1 MTDLYDTPAR
11 PWAFGPLIATDIVT
25 RQAEALVQR
34 YDLLD
39 ALAAGGEERRDLDR
53 GSAADHRLAEVIAR
67 QLVPWVDYIPDAT
80 GLAAGGDTSC
90 MTPEGWPIPQ
100 GIRLEALCYSP
111 WLDRLRAPDG
121 TIDGKRVFPVPDT
134 AEAFAEQFLLR
145 AGLAG
150 NFNPPT
156 SDALRDVF
164 HLTPLAVGTAA
175 MEMRVDPER
184 QRAFLLLIS
193 RHFEAALAADSRL
206 RAPHPALEA
215 CGFTGPAIIAFER
228 LAELERAG
236 AIVREVERHAHA
248 GAVLRP
254 LLEAANDPAFI
265 AAADN
270 PISGVA
276 WSQDIAD
283 ALAADPALRTLCEY
297 LAVGT
302 DVLASWYNAAAARRG
317 TFHSG
322 FRPAAALGHGLID
335 SDIGAALTT
344 MVDVRTAFLSVFRD
358 APDTG
363 PGSRQSALRNDILF
377 KWYGLTGAHD
387 NLGAAL
393 IADFGAVR
401 PVGKRSSAAP
411 SKIIDDDDDVRRTLA
426 PVVARLG
433 RGGTARRTASPG
445 RKANT
450 AKGSLNAVRNG
461 AWLSG
466 LRLPARGK
474 PGAAA
479 RADESL
485 WRDRY
490 KDVALWR
497 LMQDPDSAALSELGL
512 RPTDAKR
519 LQGAMIELGR
529 LVIAPVF
536 RGRSELTARVMCDLA
551 TAVSALS
558 VNPAFAQAILQL
570 ALANANFTRAHG
582 GKSHN
587 MSERRKR
594 IRAELE
600 HRGLTGD
607 LGLRHIPGL
616 DGFTKGLLKRKR
628 RPK

>member
-1 MTDLYDTPAR
+1 MTDLYDAPAR
-11 PWAFGPLIATDIVT
+11 PWAFGPFVGTDIVT
-25 RQAEALVQR
+25 RQTEALIQR

-39 ALAAGGEERRDLDR
+39 ALAAGGEERRDLDPD
-53 GSAADHRLAEVIAR
+53 SAADHRLAEVIAR
-67 QLVPWVDYIPDAT
+67 QLVPWVDYIPDRT
-80 GLAAGGDTSC
+80 SMAAGGDSSC
-90 MTPEGWPIPQ
+90 ITQEGWPIPQ
-100 GIRLEALCYSP
+100 GVRLEALCYSP

-121 TIDGKRVFPVPDT
+121 TVEGKRVFRLPHT
-134 AEAFAEQFLLR
+134 AQEFAEQFQLR
-145 AGLAG
+145 AGIAINL
-150 NFNPPT
+150 
-156 SDALRDVF
+156 DAELRDGF
-164 HLTPLAVGTAA
+164 HLTPSAVGTVA
-175 MEMRVDPER
+175 MDIRGHAEHPP
-184 QRAFLLLIS
+184 RAFLLLLS
-193 RHFEAALAADSRL
+193 RHFEAALAADNRL
-206 RAPHPALEA
+206 GRAHPALEA
-215 CGFTGPAIIAFER
+215 CGFTRPAIVAFER

-236 AIVREVERHAHA
+236 AIVREVELHAHA

-265 AAADN
+265 AAAN
-270 PISGVA
+270 GPIPGVA

-283 ALAADPALRTLCEY
+283 ALAADPALHTLCEY

-317 TFHSG
+317 TFHIG

-335 SDIGAALTT
+335 SDICAAMAT

-358 APDTG
+358 APVTG

-377 KWYGLTGAHD
+377 KWYGLTGAND

-401 PVGKRSSAAP
+401 PVGRRSSAAP
-411 SKIIDDDDDVRRTLA
+411 SKIIDHDDDVRRTLA
-426 PVVARLG
+426 TIVARLG
-433 RGGTARRTASPG
+433 RGGAAQRTAGPG
-445 RKANT
+445 RKSNT
-450 AKGSLNAVRNG
+450 AKDSLNAVRNG
-461 AWLSG
+461 AWLSR
-466 LRLPARGK
+466 LYLPARGK

-490 KDVALWR
+490 KDIALWR
-497 LMQDPDSAALSELGL
+497 FMQYPDPAALSELGL

-519 LQGAMIELGR
+519 LQHAMIEFKR
-529 LVIAPVF
+529 LVIDPHFHAP
-536 RGRSELTARVMCDLA
+536 SELTARLMCDLA
-551 TAVSALS
+551 TAVSPLS

-582 GKSHN
+582 GKSRN

-594 IRAELE
+594 VRAELE
-600 HRGLTGD
+600 HRGLAGD
-607 LGLRHIPGL
+607 LGLRYIPGL

>member
-1 MTDLYDTPAR
+1 MTDLYTTPAR
-11 PWAFGPLIATDIVT
+11 PWAFGPFVGTDIVS

-39 ALAAGGEERRDLDR
+39 ALAAGGDERRDLDAA
-53 GSAADHRLAEVIAR
+53 SAEDHRLAEVIAR
-67 QLVPWVDYIPDAT
+67 QLVPWVDYIPDRPSM
-80 GLAAGGDTSC
+80 AAGGDLSC
-90 MTPEGWPIPQ
+90 MTQEGWPIPA
-100 GIRLEALCYSP
+100 GVRLEALCYSP

-121 TIDGKRVFPVPDT
+121 TIGGKRVFPVPDT
-134 AEAFAEQFLLR
+134 ARAFAEQFQLR
-145 AGLAG
+145 AGIAG
-150 NFNPPT
+150 NL
-156 SDALRDVF
+156 DAELRDGF
-164 HLTPLAVGTAA
+164 HLTPRAVGAVA
-175 MEMRVDPER
+175 MDIRGHAEHPP
-184 QRAFLLLIS
+184 RAFLLLLS
-193 RHFEAALAADSRL
+193 RHFEAALTADDRL
-206 RAPHPALEA
+206 GRAHPALEA
-215 CGFTGPAIIAFER
+215 CGFTEPAITAFER

-265 AAADN
+265 AAAN
-270 PISGVA
+270 SPIPGVA

-317 TFHSG
+317 TFHIG

-335 SDIGAALTT
+335 SDIGAALAT

-358 APDTG
+358 APVTG

-401 PVGKRSSAAP
+401 PVGKRSSTTP
-411 SKIIDDDDDVRRTLA
+411 RKIIDDDVRRALA
-426 PVVARLG
+426 LVVARLG
-433 RGGTARRTASPG
+433 RGGPVQRAGGPG
-445 RKANT
+445 PKSNT
-450 AKGSLNAVRNG
+450 GKNSLNAVRNG
-461 AWLSG
+461 AWLSR
-466 LRLPARGK
+466 LHLPARGK

-497 LMQDPDSAALSELGL
+497 LMQDPDSAALGELGL
-512 RPTDAKR
+512 RPKDAKR
-519 LQGAMIELGR
+519 LQGAMIEFER
-529 LVIAPVF
+529 LVIAPLF
-536 RGRSELTARVMCDLA
+536 RGQSELTARLMCDLA
-551 TAVSALS
+551 TAVSALA
-558 VNPAFAQAILQL
+558 VNPVFAQAILRL
-570 ALANANFTRAHG
+570 ALANAKSTRADG
-582 GKSHN
+582 GKSRN
-587 MSERRKR
+587 MSEPRKR

-600 HRGLTGD
+600 QRGFTGD
-607 LGLRHIPGL
+607 LGLRHIPGI